1 MNTEDIDLT
10 SVNWE
15 FGMLLTPAHF
25 LRQERYFEASLLW
38 TLRYATS
45 GFGLVGAGPRVEES
59 ERGAVRYDPI
69 VSLEQDD
76 TSVAISVSQCRA
88 LTPGGMIVEIKPDNL
103 LTRQFTNQEMEAV
116 QSAAIYIVCKPF
128 TKSIV
133 DGAGDEF
140 NPQMKTARKPA
151 YEIMLGVPADGA
163 YAVCVGRLQRQ
174 RYGVAFQKDPV
185 FIPPCTTMCSYS
197 GLNAAHRQIVESVT
211 ALTDRYTEL
220 YRAMREYVVLFAERG
235 IETESDAAAAH
246 FVDRMLAMMQD
257 SAFDLLDPIQAPQEF
272 FGKLKRLFY
281 RAAVYLDL
289 TPAVQ
294 QYYDTLKQAGETEF
308 IALLEQQRKTIAAT
322 RAWRINDDLSIE
334 VRSAMGA
341 IAALSRLEQALEGK
355 YLDFRISPSLDAMNF
370 VFDRGGKVLYRV
382 AAKPARVQGVGDEL
396 NIYFS
401 QLRLEGREKY
411 RLILVGERNA
421 VFQLSSRITTE
432 IRINE
437 GSGFRRQP
445 LILSADVTSRDQCNF
460 AFDFDAPDVPAITD
474 VVVSLQ
480 ADCAI
485 RTALLFVRHRFYA
498 QPPEAAP
505 VEPLQ
510 PPRSRSSA
518 ADAGGQGFRGEQ
530 RSPAQTEPDRG
541 VQAPWETP
549 DAGGSEPAPPVV
561 RRPRVAPPEEPPWE
575 QVRRPEQKPGSSSPD
590 DPPPPRRRR
599 LE

>member
-1 MNTEDIDLT
+1 MNPEDIDLT

-15 FGMLLTPAHF
+15 FGMLLTPRHF

-59 ERGAVRYDPI
+59 ERGAVRYDPV

-76 TSVAISVSQCRA
+76 ASVTISISQCRA
-88 LTPGGMIVEIKPDNL
+88 LTPGGMIVEVTPDDP
-103 LTRQFTNQEMEAV
+103 LTRQFTRQEMEGV
-116 QSAAIYIVCKPF
+116 QTAGIYLVCQPF
-128 TKSIV
+128 TKKV
-133 DGAGDEF
+133 VEGAGDEF
-140 NPQMKTARKPA
+140 NPQMKTSRRPA
-151 YEIMLGVPADGA
+151 YDIVLGVPADGA
-163 YAVCVGRLQRQ
+163 YAACVGRVQRQ
-174 RYGVAFQKDPV
+174 HYGVAFQRDPA

-197 GLNAAHRQIVESVT
+197 ELNAAHRQIVETVT

-220 YRAMREYVVLFAERG
+220 YRAMREYIVLFAERG
-235 IETESDAAAAH
+235 IETENDAGAAR

-257 SAFDLLDPIQAPQEF
+257 SAFDLLDPIQPPQEF

-322 RAWRINDDLSIE
+322 RAWRISDDLSIE
-334 VRSAMGA
+334 VRNAMGA
-341 IAALSRLEQALEGK
+341 ISALSRLEQALEGK

-421 VFQLSSRITTE
+421 VFQLNSRITAE

-498 QPPEAAP
+498 QPAEPAS

-510 PPRSRSSA
+510 PARARPA
-518 ADAGGQGFRGEQ
+518 VDAGGQGYRGEQ
-530 RSPAQTEPDRG
+530 RFPAQDETGRTL
-541 VQAPWETP
+541 QAPWDRP
-549 DAGGSEPAPPVV
+549 DAGRSEPAPPAVQ
-561 RRPRVAPPEEPPWE
+561 RPRVTPPEETPWE
-575 QVRRPEQKPGSSSPD
+575 QVRRPEPKPAPGSPD
-590 DPPPPRRRR
+590 SPPPPRRRR